1 MSDQSLMVRDDKALA
16 ISFTPEAQLML
27 TEALESAAMIAK
39 VDSAISQ
46 ELAVDAQKSLA
57 RITKLVEDARKEV
70 KAPVIAFGKAIDD
83 AAKTFVK
90 SATEEL
96 TRVSTLI
103 GDFHQAELAKQRSA
117 EAAQKAE
124 LDKVE
129 KAREEALSKADT
141 IDQREAIREEY
152 AQLAAVTQTPTVA
165 PARVEGQRIVED
177 WEFEVVNPAVLAQM
191 HPTLVK
197 IEPRK
202 SEIKD
207 ALKMGQTIQGIRAW
221 KTTRATVRLEREQKA
236 IAA

>member
-1 MSDQSLMVRDDKALA
+1 MSDQSLMVRDDQKLA
-16 ISFTPEAQLML
+16 IQFTPEAHVML
-27 TEALESAAMIAK
+27 TEALESGAMIVK
-39 VDSAISQ
+39 VDSAIGQ

-57 RITKLVEDARKEV
+57 KIVKLVEDARKEV
-70 KAPVIAFGKAIDD
+70 KAPVITFGRAIDD
-83 AAKTFVK
+83 AAKKFVE
-90 SATEEL
+90 SAAKEL
-96 TRVSTLI
+96 TRISTLI
-103 GDFHQAELAKQRSA
+103 GNFQQAELAKQRSA

-129 KAREEALSKADT
+129 KAREEALAKADT
-141 IDQREAIREEY
+141 IEQREAIREEF
-152 AQLAAVTQTPTVA
+152 AQLTAVIPTPTVS

-177 WEFEVVNPAVLAQM
+177 WEFEVVNPQVLAAM
-191 HPTLVK
+191 HPGFVK

-221 KTTRATVRLEREQKA
+221 KTTRATVRLERETKA